1 MTAGPAAGTGALP
14 AGGVMRVMG
23 SETEY
28 GIHAPSAPGANAT
41 MMSARVIQAYAQVTR
56 QRAAGGA
63 ETRWDYTDEEPLHD
77 ARGWTVERA
86 AADPEQLTDRPPVLD
101 AESVALAYGRGELE
115 RDGEDE
121 SGSLLMNMVLG
132 NGARLYVDHAHP
144 EYSSP
149 EVTNPHDAVVW
160 DAAGDL
166 VALAAVRRLAA
177 DPELPPINL
186 YKNNTDNKSVSYG
199 SHENYLMP
207 RSTPFGDIVRGLTP
221 FFITRQVMCG
231 AGRVGLG
238 QDSSRAG
245 YQISQRADFFETEV
259 GLETTIRRPIINNTR
274 DEPHA
279 TADKYRRLHVIIGDA
294 NLSEAANYLKF
305 GTTAAVLSLIE
316 AGLAPRIEV
325 HDPVAALQ
333 SVSHDTALT
342 ATLRLK
348 DGRRVTALDI
358 QWMYHEA
365 ASKLA
370 QETGVG
376 DAVDGDGH
384 TRAAGP
390 VGCDADRARWRPG
403 GGRVLR
409 GMAGQAVPAGGLP
422 AAGRAG
428 LVRCPVGP
436 GGPAVGG
443 HPPRE
448 GPLPPAPRP
457 RPDATGCHGG
467 GDPTRRRRAAV
478 GHPGLF
484 PRPLRQPLRARPGR
498 CQLGFGDLRPPRPGQ
513 AAARP
518 HPRTAARNRGPDRR
532 FVRPAPGRRGV
543 PGRAAGPGAGLLTP
557 KPPQGPA
564 AWQYGLQEV
573 PRRAGRTAKEKIMAG
588 QEQMQ
593 PQSRDTEVEEDVTPP
608 PAAPE
613 AQASEATQG
622 VDDLLDEIDGVLESN
637 AEEFVRAFVQKGGQ

>member
-1 MTAGPAAGTGALP
+1 MTAGPATGTGALP

-207 RSTPFGDIVRGLTP
+207 RSVPFGDIVRGLTP
-221 FFITRQVMCG
+221 FFITRQVICG

-259 GLETTIRRPIINNTR
+259 GLETTIRRPIINTR

-294 NLSEAANYLKF
+294 NLSETANYLKF

-342 ATLRLK
+342 GTLRLK

-384 TRAAGP
+384 TRKLLDRWAATLTALDG
-390 VGCDADRARWRPG
+390 DRAAAASSVEWLAKLSLLEGYRQRDGLDWSDARLGLVDLQWADIRPEKG
-403 GGRVLR
+403 LYHRLLARGRMQRVATEAEIQRAVGEPPSDTRAFFRGRCVSRFGHDLVGASWDSVIFDLPGRGKLQRVPTREPLR
-409 GMAGQAVPAGGLP
+409 GTEALTGALFDRHQDAGAFLAELLGQAPA
-422 AAGRAG
+422 
-428 LVRCPVGP
+428 
-436 GGPAVGG
+436 
-443 HPPRE
+443 
-448 GPLPPAPRP
+448 
-457 RPDATGCHGG
+457 
-467 GDPTRRRRAAV
+467 
-478 GHPGLF
+478 
-484 PRPLRQPLRARPGR
+484 
-498 CQLGFGDLRPPRPGQ
+498 
-513 AAARP
+513 
-518 HPRTAARNRGPDRR
+518 
-532 FVRPAPGRRGV
+532 
-543 PGRAAGPGAGLLTP
+543 
-557 KPPQGPA
+557 
-564 AWQYGLQEV
+564 
-573 PRRAGRTAKEKIMAG
+573 
-588 QEQMQ
+588 
-593 PQSRDTEVEEDVTPP
+593 S
-608 PAAPE
+608 
-613 AQASEATQG
+613 
-622 VDDLLDEIDGVLESN
+622 
-637 AEEFVRAFVQKGGQ
+637 